1 MTPRAEPPPPDAGMA
16 SRRLNILLGIA
27 LIALVVRL
35 AYVWQI
41 SHAPFFD
48 LRFGDARAYHE
59 WALRIAGGDWLG
71 KGVFYQA
78 PFYPY
83 FLAVVYKSFGASA
96 AIVRFVQ
103 AVLGAG
109 TCVLLAAAGMALFGE
124 YGAIAGLLLAI
135 YPPAIFLDGL
145 LEKSALVSFFTAAL
159 LYLVATGHTGRRIFF
174 TGVILGFLSLTRENA
189 LLLAA
194 PLLLWLLAHER
205 RPLMAAIFI
214 AGCLLVLVPVG
225 IRNYAVGGEYH
236 LTTSQFGPNF
246 YIGNHAGASGFY
258 EPLVPGHGAADDE
271 QDDAVRLAEEASGRT
286 LSPDEVSAFW
296 TARALDFIREHPVA
310 WLGQLTRKLALAYNA
325 VEIADTESLDVYAE
339 WSSILR
345 LLSPI
350 NFAVVFGLAAF
361 GTLMTAGHWRR
372 LWFLYAI
379 ALTYTVSIVLFYVF
393 ARYRFPLVP
402 MLILLGAGGVAAWRE
417 TVARP
422 TQRGW
427 ALVALVIAAGLA
439 FLPLAQ
445 RRIDRIAH
453 YVNIA
458 NAFLRDPAKW
468 DQAADFYEKAL
479 KESPRSPAAHSG
491 LGYLLVQIQQPQDAI
506 AHYRTAVEGWPDN
519 ADLRLD
525 FAVALAEVHD
535 EQHALDELDAAA
547 ALRPGDPRAYLAAGR
562 LLLTLSR
569 PDEARNAFQQ
579 AVAADP
585 RSAEAHDGLGKAL
598 EAAGRMAEAKEEFAR
613 ARALDQNAGRDRPTR

>member
-1 MTPRAEPPPPDAGMA
+1 MKARTTSD
-16 SRRLNILLGIA
+16 RLNILLGVA
-27 LIALVVRL
+27 LLALVLRL
-35 AYVWQI
+35 VYIWQI

-48 LRFGDARAYHE
+48 LRIGDARAYHE
-59 WALRIAGGDWLG
+59 WAIRIASGDWLG

-96 AIVRFVQ
+96 AMVRFVQ

-124 YGAIAGLLLAI
+124 SGAIAGLLLAV

-145 LEKSALVSFFTAAL
+145 LEKSALVSFLTAAL
-159 LYLVATGHTGRRIFF
+159 LYLVATGHSGRRVFF
-174 TGVILGFLSLTRENA
+174 GGVILGCLCLTRENA

-194 PLLLWLLAHER
+194 PLLLWLLVHER

-214 AGCLLVLVPVG
+214 AGCLLVLLPVG
-225 IRNYAVGGEYH
+225 VRNYTVGGEFH

-258 EPLVPGHGAADDE
+258 EPLVSGHGAAVDE
-271 QDDAVRLAEEASGRT
+271 QDDAVRLAEEVSGRT

-296 TARALDFIREHPVA
+296 TARALEFIREQPGA
-310 WLGQLTRKLALAYNA
+310 WLELLTRKLALAYNA
-325 VEIADTESLDVYAE
+325 VEIADTESQDVYAE

-345 LLSPI
+345 VLSPI
-350 NFAVVFGLAAF
+350 SFAVVFGLGALGAF
-361 GTLMTAGHWRR
+361 MTADHWRR

-379 ALTYTVSIVLFYVF
+379 ALTYTASIVLFYVF

-402 MLILLGAGGVAAWRE
+402 MLILLGAGGIAAWRE
-417 TVARP
+417 TMAP
-422 TQRGW
+422 PKQRRR
-427 ALVALVIAAGLA
+427 ALAALVIAAGLA
-439 FLPLAQ
+439 FLPLAH
-445 RRIDRIAH
+445 RRIDRTTH

-468 DQAADFYEKAL
+468 DQAADFYDKAL

-491 LGYLLVQIQQPQDAI
+491 LGYLLVQIQRPEDAI

-519 ADLRLD
+519 ADLRLN
-525 FAVALAEVHD
+525 FAVALAEAHD
-535 EQHALDELDAAA
+535 EPRALDELDAAA
-547 ALRPGDPRAYLAAGR
+547 ALRPRDPRPYLAAGR

-585 RSAEAHDGLGKAL
+585 RSADAHDGLGKAL
-598 EAAGRMAEAKEEFAR
+598 EAAGRLAEANEAFAR
-613 ARALDQNAGRDRPTR
+613 ARALNADAGRDGLTR

>member
-1 MTPRAEPPPPDAGMA
+1 MA
-16 SRRLNILLGIA
+16 SRRLNILLGVA

-71 KGVFYQA
+71 QDVFYQA

-83 FLAVVYKSFGASA
+83 FLAVVYKSLGVSVAT
-96 AIVRFVQ
+96 VRFVQ
-103 AVLGAG
+103 AVFGAG

-174 TGVILGFLSLTRENA
+174 TGMILGFLSLTRENA

-194 PLLLWLLAHER
+194 PLLLWLLVHER
-205 RPLMAAIFI
+205 RTLVAASFI
-214 AGCLLVLVPVG
+214 AGCLLVLLPVG
-225 IRNYAVGGEYH
+225 VRNYAVGGEFH

-296 TARALDFIREHPVA
+296 TARALDFIRQHRVA
-310 WLGQLTRKLALAYNA
+310 WLGLLTRKAALAYNA
-325 VEIADTESLDVYAE
+325 VEIADTESQDVYAE

-402 MLILLGAGGVAAWRE
+402 M
-417 TVARP
+417 
-422 TQRGW
+422 
-427 ALVALVIAAGLA
+427 
-439 FLPLAQ
+439 
-445 RRIDRIAH
+445 
-453 YVNIA
+453 
-458 NAFLRDPAKW
+458 
-468 DQAADFYEKAL
+468 
-479 KESPRSPAAHSG
+479 
-491 LGYLLVQIQQPQDAI
+491 
-506 AHYRTAVEGWPDN
+506 
-519 ADLRLD
+519 
-525 FAVALAEVHD
+525 
-535 EQHALDELDAAA
+535 
-547 ALRPGDPRAYLAAGR
+547 
-562 LLLTLSR
+562 
-569 PDEARNAFQQ
+569 
-579 AVAADP
+579 
-585 RSAEAHDGLGKAL
+585 
-598 EAAGRMAEAKEEFAR
+598 
-613 ARALDQNAGRDRPTR
+613 